1 MKRDSKDGISKS
13 LDFIV
18 PWVKNIFLTC
28 NNATDR
34 DAFYNLMDKESI
46 FKVTMQNDGVLF
58 ESLSDEFITEG
69 YFWEAGDFVI
79 AVKGKLLYAG
89 FVVIVSPNGI
99 SVKDDHEVKPAE
111 LASVFKQEFEDSF
124 GLIRKAVKSK

>member
-124 GLIRKAVKSK
+124 GLIRKSVKSK

>member
-1 MKRDSKDGISKS
+1 MVCLRVH
-13 LDFIV
+13 L
-18 PWVKNIFLTC
+18 L
-28 NNATDR
+28 
-34 DAFYNLMDKESI
+34 AFYNLMDKESI

-69 YFWEAGDFVI
+69 YFWDAGDFVI

-124 GLIRKAVKSK
+124 GLIRKPVKSK